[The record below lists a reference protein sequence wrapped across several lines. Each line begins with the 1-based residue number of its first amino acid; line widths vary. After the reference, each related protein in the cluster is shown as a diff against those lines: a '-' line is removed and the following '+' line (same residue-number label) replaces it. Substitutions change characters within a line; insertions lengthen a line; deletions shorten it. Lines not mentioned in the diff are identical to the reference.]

1 MIIFHDLF
9 SCSINTGDLFSSVF
23 CFCKMKICSLFT
35 LNKKK
40 EKKKKIEILTTKCDE
55 AKPDVAF

>member
-35 LNKKK
+35 LNH
-40 EKKKKIEILTTKCDE
+40 LY
-55 AKPDVAF
+55 